1 MNALKDVIALFF
13 PKICICCEEPLL
25 KDEIEICLKC
35 RYELPVTNY
44 TNEIN
49 NEVEKVF
56 YGRVKIEFATALLF
70 YRKKGISQKI
80 LNQLK
85 YRGNQNIGNLLG
97 EWLGNELRECKRLQP
112 VDYIVPVPLHPKKL
126 EKRGYNQLSTFGK
139 TLSKMLNVPYIETI
153 LTKKSATE
161 TQTLKLRFERWKNV
175 NEIFDI
181 VDTKIFENK
190 HILLIDDVIT
200 TGATLESCAL
210 ELLKT
215 KNIKI
220 SIATMT
226 FTD

>member
-13 PKICICCEEPLL
+13 PKTCICCEEQLI
-25 KDEIEICLKC
+25 KGEFEICLKC
-35 RYELPVTNY
+35 RFELPVTNY
-44 TNEIN
+44 TDEIN

-80 LNQLK
+80 LNHLK

-139 TLSKMLNVPYIETI
+139 TLSKMLNVPYIEAI

-181 VDTKIFENK
+181 VDTTIFENK